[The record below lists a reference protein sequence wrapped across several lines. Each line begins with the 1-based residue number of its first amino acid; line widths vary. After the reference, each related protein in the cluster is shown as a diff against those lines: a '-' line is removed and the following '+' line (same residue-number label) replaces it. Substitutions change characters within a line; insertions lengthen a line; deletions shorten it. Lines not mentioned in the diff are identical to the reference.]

1 MEILIVED
9 DKIIAELHK
18 FLVKKVT
25 ALEPV
30 VLFNGREASAYLK
43 DRDLDGKTFLV
54 LLDINMP
61 VMNGWEFLEKCQDE
75 PYADRV
81 CVALI
86 TSSMFEEDR
95 KKAQNYDNVIG
106 YYSKPLKP
114 ETLKEI
120 MNLEQRTSALRSS

>member
-18 FLVKKVT
+18 FLVKKIT
-25 ALEPV
+25 TLEPV
-30 VLFNGREASAYLK
+30 VLFNGQEAISYLE
-43 DRDLDGKTFLV
+43 DQGLDGKTFLV

-75 PYADRV
+75 PYGDRV
-81 CVALI
+81 SVALV

-95 KKAQNYDNVIG
+95 RKAQKYDTVTG

-114 ETLKEI
+114 GTLKEI
-120 MNLEQRTSALRSS
+120 MDLEQRAPSLGSS